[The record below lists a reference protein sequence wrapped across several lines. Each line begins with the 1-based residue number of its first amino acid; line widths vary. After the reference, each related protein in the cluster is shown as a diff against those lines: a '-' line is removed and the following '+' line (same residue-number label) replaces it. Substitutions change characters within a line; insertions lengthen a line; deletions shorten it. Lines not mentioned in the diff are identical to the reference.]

1 MTNYKYDVLV
11 SHLEYGYPG
20 VADVVEIDSSFV
32 RVVVPLAT
40 NIVVLVPVN
49 TAVNTGC
56 PNRSRAFH
64 PALGVGRHVVAA
76 KHAILPGSRAD
87 EGAVFLSHVVR
98 TDGQVVRS
106 G

>member
-1 MTNYKYDVLV
+1 MSSWKYDVPV
-11 SHLEYGYPG
+11 PHLEYSYPG
-20 VADVVEIDSSFV
+20 VADVVEIDSSLV

-40 NIVVLVPVN
+40 YVVVLVPVN
-49 TAVNTGC
+49 TAVNAGR
-56 PNRSRAFH
+56 PDRGRAFH

-87 EGAVFLSHVVR
+87 ERAVFLSHVVW
-98 TDGQVVRS
+98 TDGQVVCS

>member
-1 MTNYKYDVLV
+1 MPVP
-11 SHLEYGYPG
+11 HLEYGYPG
-20 VADVVEIDSSFV
+20 VADVVEIDSSLV

-40 NIVVLVPVN
+40 YVVVLVPVN
-49 TAVNTGC
+49 TAVNAGR
-56 PNRSRAFH
+56 PDHGRAFH

-87 EGAVFLSHVVR
+87 ERAVFLSHVVW
-98 TDGQVVRS
+98 TDGQVVCS